1 VLAVSE
7 DWRVELDVE
16 GHGGPRRLVDAAR
29 ERTVARQARRHLGE
43 GVVVSLD
50 RDRLFAYA
58 GTREQAEEAARELG
72 ELAAAQGLTAHG
84 TIARWHPVEERW
96 ESPDTALPTTAG
108 EAEAERARRDAREDA
123 ESGAWGYPKWEVRVE
138 LAKHRDAVALAKRL
152 KSEGLGVLQRSRYV
166 LVGAGDE
173 DAARALAERL
183 RGELS
188 ADAKVTAEGSEAYAW
203 AELHRYSWLGGLGQ

>member
-1 VLAVSE
+1 MTSERRSRRSVLAVSE

-58 GTREQAEEAARELG
+58 GTR
-72 ELAAAQGLTAHG
+72 
-84 TIARWHPVEERW
+84 
-96 ESPDTALPTTAG
+96 
-108 EAEAERARRDAREDA
+108 
-123 ESGAWGYPKWEVRVE
+123 E